1 MQCVRCTGMKVPEL
15 ITEGGSRAW
24 TLRCISCGDVTD
36 EVIVSNRR
44 RRRYRPDG
52 RARTPVYGSSKWDR
66 AILRPASLD
75 GR

>member
-66 AILRPASLD
+66 AILRLASLD